1 MNTSFNRHSCIR
13 FNFSIFIYIIS
24 FIDSYIDMLVS
35 YFRIVFLDY
44 QIEKLKG
51 DFTC

>member
-24 FIDSYIDMLVS
+24 VIDSYIDMLIS
-35 YFRIVFLDY
+35 YYKIVFFDY
-44 QIEKLKG
+44 QIERLKG
-51 DFTC
+51 DSLC